1 MTITLTSVLT
11 IVKKIID
18 VSIVWLIFYM
28 ILKNIKNNVKLSLL
42 FKGVAFVIILKVVSD
57 KVGFTTVGVLLEYII
72 QWGPIALIVIFQP
85 EIRTILEQLGRS
97 HLLGRHKVL
106 TVDER
111 ERMVYEIINA
121 VDYLR
126 KERIGALIV
135 IERDIS
141 LGNYIDKAK
150 KLYADLSSDL
160 LIAIFYEGNPLHDG
174 GVIIQGDRITCAGA
188 VFPTSSSPKLNRRL
202 GTRHRAALG
211 LSEETDAICIVVSE
225 ETGRVSIALKGEML
239 YNLTLDDVRMLLID
253 ELKPKQDLDYT
264 EEDEDN
270 VDEEEIYEKEK

>member
-1 MTITLTSVLT
+1 MSITVTDILSILRDFVDVLL
-11 IVKKIID
+11 
-18 VSIVWLIFYM
+18 VWFVIYY
-28 ILKNIKNNVKLSLL
+28 ILKNIKNNIKLSLI
-42 FKGVAFVIILKVVSD
+42 FKGIVFIVLLYVVSD
-57 KVGFTTVGVLLEYII
+57 IFGFVTIGVLLDYIL

-85 EIRTILEQLGRS
+85 EIRTILEQLGRTQ
-97 HLLGRHKVL
+97 LLGRHKVL

-111 ERMVYEIINA
+111 ERMVYEMINA
-121 VDYLR
+121 IDYLR

-150 KLYADLSSDL
+150 KLYADLTSDL

-188 VFPTSSSPKLNRRL
+188 VFPTSNSPKLNKRL

-211 LSEETDAICIVVSE
+211 LAEETDAICIVVSE

-239 YNLTLDDVRMLLID
+239 YNLTLDDVRMMLID
-253 ELKPKQDLDYT
+253 ELKPKQDIEFEDEVEDEAY
-264 EEDEDN
+264 EED
-270 VDEEEIYEKEK
+270 I

>member
-188 VFPTSSSPKLNRRL
+188 VFPTSSSSKINRRL

-211 LSEETDAICIVVSE
+211 LAEETDAICVVVSE
-225 ETGRVSIALKGEML
+225 ETGRVSIAIKGEL
-239 YNLTLDDVRMLLID
+239 FYNLSLDDVIMMLID
-253 ELKPKQDLDYT
+253 ELRPKQDLDFDENDLD
-264 EEDEDN
+264 EED
-270 VDEEEIYEKEK
+270 VYEENN

>member
-1 MTITLTSVLT
+1 MTITLTSILT

-188 VFPTSSSPKLNRRL
+188 VFPTSSSPKINRRL

-211 LSEETDAICIVVSE
+211 LAEETDAICIVVSE
-225 ETGRVSIALKGEML
+225 ETGRVSIALKGELL
-239 YNLTLDDVRMLLID
+239 YNLTIDDTRMLLID
-253 ELKPKQDLDYT
+253 ELRPKQNAEYNEEEVE
-264 EEDEDN
+264 EEDKY
-270 VDEEEIYEKEK
+270 EENI

>member
-1 MTITLTSVLT
+1 MVITLSDILT
-11 IVKKIID
+11 VIRKIID
-18 VSIVWLIFYM
+18 ISLVWLIFYF
-28 ILKNIKNNVKLSLL
+28 ILKNIKNNVKLSLI
-42 FKGVAFVIILKVVSD
+42 FKGLLFIIILKVISSWLSLI
-57 KVGFTTVGVLLEYII
+57 TVGYLLDYII
-72 QWGPIALIVIFQP
+72 QWGPIAIIVIFQP
-85 EIRTILEQLGRS
+85 EIRTILEQLGRNQ
-97 HLLGRHKVL
+97 LLGRHKTL

-111 ERMVYEIINA
+111 EHLVYELVSAI
-121 VDYLR
+121 DYLR

-135 IERDIS
+135 LERDIS

-239 YNLTLDDVRMLLID
+239 YNLTLDDVRMMLID
-253 ELKPKQDLDYT
+253 ELKPKQDLDYN
-264 EEDEDN
+264 EDDEDK
-270 VDEEEIYEKEK
+270 VDEEEIYEKDR

>member
-1 MTITLTSVLT
+1 MSITVTDILSILRDFVDVLL
-11 IVKKIID
+11 
-18 VSIVWLIFYM
+18 VWFVIYY
-28 ILKNIKNNVKLSLL
+28 ILKNIKNNIKLSLI
-42 FKGVAFVIILKVVSD
+42 FKGIVFIILLYVVSD
-57 KVGFTTVGVLLEYII
+57 IFGFVTIGVLLDYIL

-85 EIRTILEQLGRS
+85 EIRTILEQLGRTQ
-97 HLLGRHKVL
+97 LLGRHKVL

-111 ERMVYEIINA
+111 ERMVYEMINA
-121 VDYLR
+121 IDYLR

-150 KLYADLSSDL
+150 KLYADLTSEL

-188 VFPTSSSPKLNRRL
+188 VFPTSNSPKLNKRL

-211 LSEETDAICIVVSE
+211 LAEETDAICIVVSE

-239 YNLTLDDVRMLLID
+239 YNLTLDDVRMMLID
-253 ELKPKQDLDYT
+253 ELKPKQDIEFEDEVEDEAY
-264 EEDEDN
+264 EED
-270 VDEEEIYEKEK
+270 I

>member
-188 VFPTSSSPKLNRRL
+188 VFPTSSSPKINRRL

-211 LSEETDAICIVVSE
+211 LAEETDAICIVVSE
-225 ETGRVSIALKGEML
+225 ETGRVSIALKG
-239 YNLTLDDVRMLLID
+239 
-253 ELKPKQDLDYT
+253 
-264 EEDEDN
+264 
-270 VDEEEIYEKEK
+270 

>member
-1 MTITLTSVLT
+1 MAAILTNVL
-11 IVKKIID
+11 
-18 VSIVWLIFYM
+18 SILRKVVDISLVWLIFYL

-42 FKGVAFVIILKVVSD
+42 FKGVTFLIILKIVSD
-57 KVGFTTVGVLLEYII
+57 WLGFTTIGVLLEYII
-72 QWGPIALIVIFQP
+72 QWGPMAIIVIFQP
-85 EIRTILEQLGRS
+85 EIRNILEQLGRNQ
-97 HLLGRHKVL
+97 LLGRHKVL

-126 KERIGALIV
+126 KEHIGALIV
-135 IERDIS
+135 LERDIS

-160 LIAIFYEGNPLHDG
+160 LIAIFYQGNPLHDG

-188 VFPTSSSPKLNRRL
+188 VFPTSNSQKINRRL

-211 LSEETDAICIVVSE
+211 LAEETDAICIVVSE
-225 ETGRVSIALKGEML
+225 ETGRISVALKGELL
-239 YNLTLDDVRMLLID
+239 YNLSIDDTRMLLID
-253 ELKPKQDLDYT
+253 ELRPKQDI
-264 EEDEDN
+264 EFNEA
-270 VDEEEIYEKEK
+270 DEEENYEEEDV

>member
-188 VFPTSSSPKLNRRL
+188 VFPTSSSQKINKRL

-211 LSEETDAICIVVSE
+211 LAEETDAICIVVSE
-225 ETGRVSIALKGEML
+225 ETGRISVALKGELL
-239 YNLTLDDVRMLLID
+239 YNLTLDDTRMLLID
-253 ELKPKQDLDYT
+253 ELRPKQDI
-264 EEDEDN
+264 EFNEDDEI
-270 VDEEEIYEKEK
+270 DEEEIYEENI

>member
-111 ERMVYEIINA
+111 ERMVYEI
-121 VDYLR
+121 
-126 KERIGALIV
+126 
-135 IERDIS
+135 
-141 LGNYIDKAK
+141 
-150 KLYADLSSDL
+150 
-160 LIAIFYEGNPLHDG
+160 
-174 GVIIQGDRITCAGA
+174 
-188 VFPTSSSPKLNRRL
+188 
-202 GTRHRAALG
+202 
-211 LSEETDAICIVVSE
+211 
-225 ETGRVSIALKGEML
+225 RV
-239 YNLTLDDVRMLLID
+239 
-253 ELKPKQDLDYT
+253 
-264 EEDEDN
+264 
-270 VDEEEIYEKEK
+270 

>member
-1 MTITLTSVLT
+1 MVISFSDVAIILRK
-11 IVKKIID
+11 IVDI
-18 VSIVWLIFYM
+18 SIVWFVFYY

-42 FKGVAFVIILKVVSD
+42 FKGLILIVILWGVSYLLKL
-57 KVGFTTVGVLLEYII
+57 TTIGLLIDYII

-85 EIRTILEQLGRS
+85 EIRTILEQLGRNQ
-97 HLLGRHKVL
+97 LLGRHKVL
-106 TVDER
+106 SVDER
-111 ERMVYEIINA
+111 EHMVYELISAI
-121 VDYLR
+121 DTLR

-135 IERDIS
+135 LERDIS

-211 LSEETDAICIVVSE
+211 LAEETDAICIVVSE

-239 YNLTLDDVRMLLID
+239 YNLTLDDVRMMLID
-253 ELKPKQDLDYT
+253 ELKPKQD
-264 EEDEDN
+264 DEF
-270 VDEEEIYEKEK
+270 EEEVSGDENYEKDN

>member
-160 LIAIFYEGNPLHDG
+160 LISIFYEGNPLHDG

-188 VFPTSSSPKLNRRL
+188 VFPTSSSPKINRRL

-211 LSEETDAICIVVSE
+211 LAEETDAICIVVSE
-225 ETGRVSIALKGEML
+225 ETGRVSIALKGELL
-239 YNLTLDDVRMLLID
+239 YNLTIDDTRMLLID
-253 ELKPKQDLDYT
+253 ELRPKQNAEYNEEEVE
-264 EEDEDN
+264 EEDKY
-270 VDEEEIYEKEK
+270 EENI